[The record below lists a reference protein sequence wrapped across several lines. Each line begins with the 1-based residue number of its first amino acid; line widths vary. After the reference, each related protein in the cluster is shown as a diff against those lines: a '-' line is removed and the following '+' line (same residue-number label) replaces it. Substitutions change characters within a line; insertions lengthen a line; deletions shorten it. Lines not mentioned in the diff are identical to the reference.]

1 MLSLSSLPSPT
12 NEAVRFRREAS
23 DQSSTSTISSSASHT
38 LGVPVGVIGYPS
50 LGALLPA
57 DGEAAGGETD
67 DHEHHEVHDERDD
80 TDVRVRDRAGQ
91 EGEELAYGRLLDGH
105 VGDGQDAGD
114 DAGGSPPLG
123 HEVVGHEGE
132 EQSGEELGYEAVP
145 EEEQED
151 YPLAALQG
159 EPEGHGRDDRD
170 EHLGYGDDPLLAGRG
185 REHAV
190 DILGEHCRG
199 HHQEHRTGDQ
209 GGEEA
214 GGA

>member
-1 MLSLSSLPSPT
+1 MLSLPSPPSPT

-80 TDVRVRDRAGQ
+80 TDVRVRDRTGQ

-105 VGDGQDAGD
+105 VGDGQDT
-114 DAGGSPPLG
+114 GGSPPLG

-132 EQSGEELGYEAVP
+132 EQRGEELGHEAVP

-151 YPLAALQG
+151 YPLAALEG
-159 EPEGHGRDDRD
+159 EPERHYSHDGD
-170 EHLGYGDDPLLAGRG
+170 EELGDGADPPLAVRG
-185 REHAV
+185 REQLV
-190 DILGEHCRG
+190 DVLGEYGRG
-199 HHQEHRTGDQ
+199 HDE
-209 GGEEA
+209 
-214 GGA
+214 